1 VPVPSTEPVDDVQ
14 ATSGWSRSGKVQ
26 FVLLLSVILFWLAI
40 LGWTLI
46 VDSEDLRPPGR
57 MEDTAFAVDAEPVC
71 AATATA
77 IADLG
82 LPTAVETPLE
92 RAELVDA
99 ENELLSA
106 MVVDLRA
113 LDRPEGEEGTW
124 VAEWLDDWVTHIADR
139 QAWADQLR
147 EGDDGPF
154 VETARQGEQISKGI
168 DYFAETNDMPS
179 CATAGDV

>member
-1 VPVPSTEPVDDVQ
+1 
-14 ATSGWSRSGKVQ
+14 
-26 FVLLLSVILFWLAI
+26 
-40 LGWTLI
+40 
-46 VDSEDLRPPGR
+46 
-57 MEDTAFAVDAEPVC
+57 
-71 AATATA
+71 
-77 IADLG
+77 
-82 LPTAVETPLE
+82 
-92 RAELVDA
+92 
-99 ENELLSA
+99 

-124 VAEWLDDWVTHIADR
+124 VAEWLDDWDTHIADR
-139 QAWADQLR
+139 QAWADQLH